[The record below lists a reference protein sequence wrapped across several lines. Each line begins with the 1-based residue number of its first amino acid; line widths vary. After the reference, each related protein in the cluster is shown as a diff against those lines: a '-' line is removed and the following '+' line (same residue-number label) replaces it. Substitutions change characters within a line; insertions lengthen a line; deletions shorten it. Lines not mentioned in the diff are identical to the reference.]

1 MKPET
6 KVGLFTIIGIALF
19 GFSLYFLGGIS
30 VTKSYDLNIKFQDVS
45 GLPVKA
51 AVKLA
56 GVEVGRVKKIKIE
69 NGQVI
74 VVTELNKEVRLHEGA
89 QFSVV
94 MTGIIGSKYLKIVQ
108 GPTNAPF
115 IEEGAYVDGTDEIP
129 MDVMITQT
137 MSSIKEFVDSVN
149 NNGQMGAQLN
159 QTMTEIRQLSTN
171 LNQMVASLRPYITS
185 SVQNL
190 DVASAHL
197 TELMAKADALLDGI
211 NKGEGVIGGLMKD
224 ETMKDDVK
232 QSLTDLKTT
241 LADVK
246 QFVGKMNR
254 FRVDWNYDFFYM
266 PQDKVSTSDLG
277 LDIYTPS
284 GYTYYHVG
292 MANLGNEDD
301 TPKEKD
307 YYEKN
312 KLDARLGLYN
322 EWAKFSAGL
331 IRGAGGVALELKPFY
346 KVPVLDRLT
355 VSGEATDFGRDR
367 VINGREFNKPNL
379 SYGVDFRFNRFLRVG
394 AWMRDVLETN
404 NAAVR
409 ANVTLTDEDIS
420 SFFGLAAMAGSK

>member
-6 KVGLFTIIGIALF
+6 KVGIFTLVGLALF

-30 VTKSYDLNIKFQDVS
+30 VTQSYDLNIKFEDVS

-74 VVTELNKEVRLHEGA
+74 VVAELNKEVRLHEGA
-89 QFSVV
+89 RFSVV
-94 MTGIIGSKYLKIVQ
+94 MTGIIGSKYLRVVQ
-108 GPTNAPF
+108 GPVSAPF
-115 IEEGAYVDGTDEIP
+115 IAEGAYVTGADEVP
-129 MDVMITQT
+129 MDVMIAQT
-137 MSSIKEFVDSVN
+137 MGSIREFVDSVN

-159 QTMTEIRQLSTN
+159 QTMAEIRQLSAN
-171 LNQMVASLRPYITS
+171 LNQMVAALRPYITS

-197 TELMAKADALLDGI
+197 TELMAKADALLAGI
-211 NKGEGVIGGLMKD
+211 NQGEGVIGGLMKD
-224 ETMKDDVK
+224 ETMKEDVK

-246 QFVGKMNR
+246 QFVGKMGR
-254 FRVDWNYDFFYM
+254 FKVDWNYDFFYM
-266 PQDKVSTSDLG
+266 PQDKISTSDLG

-284 GYTYYHVG
+284 GYTFYHVG
-292 MANLGNEDD
+292 MANMGNEDD
-301 TPKEKD
+301 KLKEKD

-312 KLDARLGLYN
+312 KFDVRLGLYN

-331 IRGAGGVALELKPFY
+331 VRGAGGVAVELKPFY
-346 KVPVLDRLT
+346 KQRFLDRLT
-355 VSGEATDFGRDR
+355 VGAEATDFGRDR
-367 VINGREFNKPNL
+367 VINGREFTKPNL
-379 SYGVDFRFNRFLRVG
+379 SYGVDFRFNRFFRAG

-404 NAAVR
+404 NVAVR
-409 ANVTLTDEDIS
+409 ANVTFTDEDIS
-420 SFFGLAAMAGSK
+420 SFFGLAAVAGSR